1 MLVEHLQKQTQ
12 KHPNNLAVV
21 CGDERLSYRELYN
34 SVLALAGQLRASGVN
49 KGDFVCL
56 LLPNSIDFVVS
67 FFAVAAAQGVAIPLD
82 PALTMQERS
91 RYLNGLTLAAVVS
104 NSRLKA
110 QIPSDCPLVLAD
122 TASESQ
128 ELQIMPHY
136 DGPVLCQFSSGSTGL
151 PKRIVRTQKQLIQE
165 YHQLTAA
172 LTLRQD
178 DVVVVVVPLHHAHG
192 FGNALLL
199 AICNGLC
206 LVIPQ
211 PPMNNNKDCE
221 LPLRFWRKE
230 LLTLLASER
239 VTILPAVPFVY
250 GLLAEVSNLPKGL
263 CLRLCISAGSP
274 LAKETYQRFRQR
286 FGVPIRQLYGCTEA
300 GSVTLNTCK
309 DIDQSWQSVGM
320 PLPGVELRLE
330 GEEGSVAFRSG
341 AMAGGYHGQLT
352 SDRGAF
358 QDGWF
363 RPGDLGRFDDEGRLY
378 ILGRRRSFIDSGG
391 YKIDPAEVEQI
402 LCAHP
407 QVAEAIVFGVPHPA
421 LGEMIKAVVVPHAG
435 ITIDKQAL
443 SKFCSTQLAV
453 YKRPRLLE
461 VKESLPRSPLGKVLV
476 RKLI

>member
-1 MLVEHLQKQTQ
+1 LLFEHLQKQTQ
-12 KHPNNLAVV
+12 RYPNNLAVV
-21 CGDERLSYRELYN
+21 YGDERLSYRELYN

-67 FFAVAAAQGVAIPLD
+67 FFAVAAVQGVAIPLD
-82 PALTMQERS
+82 PALTIQERS
-91 RYLNGLTLAAVVS
+91 RYLNGLTLAAIVS
-104 NSRLKA
+104 NSHLKT
-110 QIPSDCPLVLAD
+110 QIPSDYPLVLAD
-122 TASESQ
+122 TVIESQ
-128 ELQIMPHY
+128 ELPIMQY
-136 DGPVLCQFSSGSTGL
+136 CDGPVLCQFSSGSTGL
-151 PKRIVRTQKQLIQE
+151 PKRIVRTQQQLIQE
-165 YHQLTAA
+165 HRQLAAA

-178 DVVVVVVPLHHAHG
+178 DVVAVVVPMHHAHG

-206 LVIPQ
+206 LVIPK
-211 PPMNNNKDCE
+211 PSMNGSRDYE

-250 GLLAEVSNLPKGL
+250 GLLAEASNLPKGL

-274 LAKETYQRFRQR
+274 LTKETYQRFRER

-300 GSVTLNTCK
+300 GSVTLNTCE
-309 DIDQSWQSVGM
+309 DIDQSWQSVGV

-330 GEEGSVAFRSG
+330 SEEGLVAFRSG
-341 AMAGGYHGQLT
+341 AMADGYHGQQA
-352 SDRGAF
+352 SDSNAF
-358 QDGWF
+358 HDGWF
-363 RPGDLGRFDDEGRLY
+363 RPGDLGHFDDEGRLY
-378 ILGRRRSFIDSGG
+378 IRGRHRSFIDSGG
-391 YKIDPAEVEQI
+391 YKVDPVEVEQI
-402 LCAHP
+402 LCTHP

-443 SKFCSTQLAV
+443 NDFCSTQLAV
-453 YKRPRLLE
+453 YKRPRLLD
-461 VKESLPRSPLGKVLV
+461 VKDSLPRSPLGKVLV